1 MAPIIRLTILNLTG
15 ISLALSALTFCPTAL
30 SAPLAESD
38 TNPTA
43 LPPDGETAPQYAIV
57 NLKMQVPQMYKST
70 TELKA
75 YPYTTKPMKMVTPL
89 VPLPLERKP
98 IRELILT
105 SGYASR
111 SSSERPYPDGGWR
124 WSYAFHNALKR
135 SHTTMPKSMVGL
147 YSWVDKMIGY
157 ALPECE
163 RINAIEEKRE
173 KRYFQLVQDYEDNHK
188 DEEMEA
194 LRRGQE
200 VTPIRLRRFNRDGK
214 LSYYTSQ
221 VRLIPGE
228 WWITGTHKV
237 PGLIYY
243 WQYPLTVKA
252 GQTYNLS
259 IDDANAALI
268 VGGY

>member
-15 ISLALSALTFCPTAL
+15 ISLVLSALTFSPAAL

-38 TNPTA
+38 SNPTA
-43 LPPDGETAPQYAIV
+43 LPPDGETAPQYATV
-57 NLKMQVPQMYKST
+57 NLKMQVPQMFRST

-75 YPYTTKPMKMVTPL
+75 YPYTTKPVRMAQPL
-89 VPLPLERKP
+89 MPLPIERQP

-111 SSSERPYPDGGWR
+111 SSSERPYPEGGWR
-124 WSYAFHNALKR
+124 WTYAFNNALKR
-135 SHTTMPKSMVGL
+135 SRTTMPKTMVGL

-157 ALPECE
+157 ALPECI
-163 RINAIEEKRE
+163 RINEIEEKRE
-173 KRYFQLVQDYEDNHK
+173 KRYHQLVQDYEDNHK

-214 LSYYTSQ
+214 LLYYTSQ
-221 VRLIPGE
+221 IKLTPGE

-237 PGLIYY
+237 PGLNYY
-243 WQYPLTVKA
+243 WQYPLTVKV
-252 GQTYNLS
+252 GETYNLS

-268 VGGY
+268 TGGY